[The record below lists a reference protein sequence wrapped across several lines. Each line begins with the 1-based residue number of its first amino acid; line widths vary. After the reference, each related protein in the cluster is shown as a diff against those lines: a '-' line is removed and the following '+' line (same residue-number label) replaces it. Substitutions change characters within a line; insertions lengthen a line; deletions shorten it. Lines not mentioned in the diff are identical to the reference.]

1 MLTLTILFP
10 HSLSGSKKEN
20 LYNETSDEPLECLL
34 VANVEHIVFLKPM
47 LFGPI
52 KMINYL
58 Q

>member
-20 LYNETSDEPLECLL
+20 LYNETSDEPLEL